1 VEEREAPEWL
11 LVRRVQR
18 AIQASG
24 LGEGAA
30 LFLWCHWPARRI
42 IASLLAVGDLLGPG
56 VRPWQDI
63 LADDRAVRQLAEGLL
78 EPAPSPKRRPR

>member
-1 VEEREAPEWL
+1 MEEWEAPEQL

-24 LGEGAA
+24 LGEAAA
-30 LFLWCHWPARRI
+30 LFLWCHWPVRRI
-42 IASLLAVGDLLGPG
+42 IASLLVMGDLLGPG

-63 LADDRAVRQLAEGLL
+63 LADDRAIRRLADGLL
-78 EPAPSPKRRPR
+78 EPAPPERRPR